1 MRLPLTIEILR
12 RGNWYVART
21 PELDFISQGRTHDEA
36 KTNLLEVMKIQIAE
50 MKEMGTLEEYLV
62 ECGFG
67 LNASDNIQYPEF
79 VGFEK
84 AVVTV

>member
-12 RGNWYVART
+12 RGNWFIART
-21 PELDFISQGRTHDEA
+21 PELDFISQGRTPDEA
-36 KTNLLEVMKIQIAE
+36 KSKLFEVVQIQIAE
-50 MKEMGTLEEYLV
+50 MKEMGTLEEYLA

-67 LNASDNIQYPEF
+67 LSPSDNIQGPEF

>member
-1 MRLPLTIEILR
+1 MRLPRTIEILR
-12 RGNWYVART
+12 RGDWFIART
-21 PELDFISQGRTHDEA
+21 PELDFISQGRTPDEA
-36 KTNLLEVMKIQIAE
+36 KSNLFEVMQIQIAE
-50 MKEMGTLEEYLV
+50 MKEMGTLEEYLF

-67 LNASDNIQYPEF
+67 LSTPDNIQYPEF